1 MIAGGLVVADGPGEY
16 DEECAKILM
25 DNEADVVVVVVLGG
39 KRGSSF
45 SLNAI
50 PGVPVHEKL
59 PKLLRELARQIEEN

>member
-1 MIAGGLVVADGPGEY
+1 MADGPGEY